1 MTQHVSPSSPGTD
14 PLQVQFIVPRCIPD
28 EGCLAL
34 VTARVATPPL
44 TRIDAFVTALT
55 HGLTQWSTQ
64 TTEGQRAWTQSSH
77 DFNVGDLDH
86 VQSIPSLILFLQHVG
101 ITNLTIELHP
111 YMQDL
116 QSWQYDTVLIDPAP
130 APHPTDSVE

>member
-1 MTQHVSPSSPGTD
+1 MTQHISHSSPVTD
-14 PLQVQFIVPRCIPD
+14 PLPVQFIVPRCIPD
-28 EGCLAL
+28 EGCLAI
-34 VTARVATPPL
+34 VTACVATPPL
-44 TRIDAFVTALT
+44 THIDAFVTALT
-55 HGLTQWSTQ
+55 HSLTQWSTQ

-86 VQSIPSLILFLQHVG
+86 VQSIPSLILFLQNVG
-101 ITNLTIELHP
+101 ITKLTIELHP

-116 QSWQYDTVLIDPAP
+116 HSWEYDTVLIDPER